1 MRLADVIL
9 RRGHLSEDALVD
21 IWSTGVRTAH
31 LDQCDICASR
41 ATEIS
46 RWLEG
51 VRALGRADADATF
64 PEERIVAQR
73 DQIMARLEQLDRPA
87 KVISFPAR
95 ASQAIVA
102 GAGRGV
108 SPGWLAAAAAAG
120 LMLGVFSVE
129 LRYSVWPASSVA
141 DGGSAEVASAG
152 PAVAGASSSFDASI
166 LSDDPYSHP
175 QLGQLNAMGELTP
188 RLIEVVAVVR

>member
-1 MRLADVIL
+1 MRLADVVL

-21 IWSTGVRTAH
+21 IWSTGVRPAH
-31 LDQCDICASR
+31 LDQCDICSER
-41 ATEIS
+41 VTEIS

-51 VRALGRADADATF
+51 VRTLGRADAEATF
-64 PEERIVAQR
+64 PEERLVAQR
-73 DQIMARLEQLDRPA
+73 DQILTRLEQLDRPA

-95 ASQAIVA
+95 STRAIVA

-108 SPGWLAAAAAAG
+108 SPAWLAAAAAAG

-129 LRYSVWPASSVA
+129 LRYSVWPVSTVA
-141 DGGSAEVASAG
+141 ENGA
-152 PAVAGASSSFDASI
+152 AVEAATPTPAGAATTFDTSI